1 MSTFLTV
8 EEIAEL
14 TGCRGGVRGKTRE
27 QRQVDTLR
35 KMKIPHYVNIVGRP
49 IVARAVIE
57 GAGGQMPP
65 PPMAWEPRL
74 AHG

>member
-1 MSTFLTV
+1 MSLFLTA

-14 TGCRGGVRGKTRE
+14 TGIRSGKDGKTRE
-27 QRQVDTLR
+27 ARQVATLR
-35 KMKIPHYVNIVGRP
+35 QMKIPHYINAVGRP

-57 GAGGQMPP
+57 GVGPIPQPVI
-65 PPMAWEPRL
+65 AWEPRA